1 MRDTLRSEGV
11 ERATSVFDRIE
22 QDSVSPTDGGQIRVL
37 LVDEHEPVADTLRN
51 ILEPHD
57 DIAFFACTDPK
68 HALSVAKR
76 VQPTVIFQD
85 LTLPDGPGIELVRML
100 RAEPDLADVPIVV
113 LSSTDEPAAREEA
126 FASGADD
133 FVVKLP
139 GDIEVVARIRYH
151 SRAHI
156 THRTLKDTVRKLEMA
171 QNQLVQSEKMASIG
185 LLAAGV
191 AHEINNPIAF
201 ITSNLNSLK
210 SYHKDIFSVIDAY
223 AKLSEDK
230 SSELLAPESLKSIHD
245 KLPLDII
252 KKDIG
257 QILDECRD
265 GLSRVRKIVEN
276 LKGFSRTNESQLQQT
291 DLHAELERTLGIAS
305 NTIKYKADIS
315 RVYGDLP
322 AVECIPSQIN
332 QVFLNLLVNA
342 AQALNDRGT
351 IKIETFSGP
360 SPPGDLQQ
368 PDSGSA
374 SYAPEDPWVCVRISD
389 TGIGIDPENL
399 QHIFDPFFTTKPAD
413 EGTGLGLSLSNEIVQ
428 RHGGHIEVDSTLGE
442 GTSFSVWLPVR
453 QTQESENE

>member
-1 MRDTLRSEGV
+1 M
-11 ERATSVFDRIE
+11 FDRIA
-22 QDSVSPTDGGQIRVL
+22 QDGVSPTDAGQIRVL
-37 LVDEHEPVADTLRN
+37 LVDEHELVAEALQN

-57 DIAFFACTDPK
+57 DIAFFSCTDPK
-68 HALSVAKR
+68 DALSVAKR

-85 LTLPDGPGIELVRML
+85 LTLSDGPGIELVRML

-113 LSSTDEPAAREEA
+113 LSSKDEPAAKEEA
-126 FASGADD
+126 FSSGADD

-139 GDIEVVARIRYH
+139 DDIEVVARIRYH

-156 THRTLKDTVRKLEMA
+156 AHRTLEGTVKKLEMA
-171 QNQLVQSEKMASIG
+171 QNQLIQSEKMASVG

-201 ITSNLNSLK
+201 VTSNLNSLR
-210 SYHKDIFSVIDAY
+210 SYHKDIFSVLDAY
-223 AKLSEDK
+223 SKLCEDE
-230 SSELLAPESLKSIHD
+230 SSELLDLESLRSVHNKV
-245 KLPLDII
+245 PLDAI
-252 KKDIG
+252 KRDIG

-265 GLSRVRKIVEN
+265 GLLRVRKIVEN
-276 LKGFSRTNESQLQQT
+276 LKSFSRTNESQLQQT
-291 DLHAELERTLGIAS
+291 DLHSELERTLGIAS

-315 RVYGDLP
+315 KVYGDLP

-360 SPPGDLQQ
+360 LPGDLQQ
-368 PDSGSA
+368 PDAGSVT
-374 SYAPEDPWVCVRISD
+374 YAPEDPWVCVRISD

-399 QHIFDPFFTTKPAD
+399 QHIFDPFFTTKSAD
-413 EGTGLGLSLSNEIVQ
+413 EGTGLGLPLSYEIVKN
-428 RHGGHIEVDSTLGE
+428 HGGHIEVDSALGK
-442 GTSFSVWLPVR
+442 GTSFSVWLPVH
-453 QTQESENE
+453 QTRESENE

>member
-1 MRDTLRSEGV
+1 MRSEGA

-85 LTLPDGPGIELVRML
+85 LTLPDGPGIELIRML

-113 LSSTDEPAAREEA
+113 LSSKDEPAAREEA

-133 FVVKLP
+133 FLVKLP
-139 GDIEVVARIRYH
+139 DDNEVVARIRYH

-156 THRTLKDTVRKLEMA
+156 AHRTLKDTARKLEMA
-171 QNQLVQSEKMASIG
+171 HNRLIQSEKMASVG
-185 LLAAGV
+185 LLAAGI

-201 ITSNLNSLK
+201 VTSNLNSLK

-223 AKLSEDK
+223 SKLSADE
-230 SSELLAPESLKSIHD
+230 SSGLSGLESLRSVHNKV
-245 KLPLDII
+245 PLDAI
-252 KKDIG
+252 KHDIG

-265 GLSRVRKIVEN
+265 GLLRVRKIVEN
-276 LKGFSRTNESQLQQT
+276 LKRFSRTNETQFQQV

-305 NTIKYKADIS
+305 NTIKYKADVS
-315 RVYGDLP
+315 KVYGDLP
-322 AVECIPSQIN
+322 AIECIPSQIN

-360 SPPGDLQQ
+360 LPGNLQQ
-368 PDSGSA
+368 PASDST
-374 SYAPEDPWVCVRISD
+374 SYAPEDPWVCVRITDS
-389 TGIGIDPENL
+389 GIGIDPENL

-413 EGTGLGLSLSNEIVQ
+413 EGTGLGLPLSYEIVQ
-428 RHGGHIEVDSTLGE
+428 RHGGNIEVDSVLGK

>member
-11 ERATSVFDRIE
+11 ERAISVFDRIE

-139 GDIEVVARIRYH
+139 DDIEVLARIRYH

-156 THRTLKDTVRKLEMA
+156 AHRTLKDTARKLEMT
-171 QNQLVQSEKMASIG
+171 QNQVVQSEKMASIG

-210 SYHKDIFSVIDAY
+210 SYHKEIFSVIDAY
-223 AKLSEDK
+223 AKLSEDE
-230 SSELLAPESLKSIHD
+230 SSELLDLESLKSIHD

-276 LKGFSRTNESQLQQT
+276 LKGFSRTNETQLEQA
-291 DLHAELERTLGIAS
+291 DLHSELDRTLDIANS
-305 NTIKYKADIS
+305 AIKYKADVS
-315 RVYGDLP
+315 KVYGDLP

-342 AQALNDRGT
+342 AQAIIDRGT

-360 SPPGDLQQ
+360 LPGNLQQ
-368 PDSGSA
+368 PDSGSR
-374 SYAPEDPWVCVRISD
+374 SCAPEDLWVCVRISD
-389 TGIGIDPENL
+389 SGTGIDPENL
-399 QHIFDPFFTTKPAD
+399 QHIFDPFYTTKPAD
-413 EGTGLGLSLSNEIVQ
+413 EGTGLGLSLSYEIVQ
-428 RHGGHIEVDSTLGE
+428 RHGGHIEVDSVLGK
-442 GTSFSVWLPVR
+442 GTSFSVWLPVN
-453 QTQESENE
+453 QTR

>member
-1 MRDTLRSEGV
+1 M
-11 ERATSVFDRIE
+11 FDRNGQNSISSN
-22 QDSVSPTDGGQIRVL
+22 DSGRIRVL
-37 LVDEHEPVADTLRN
+37 LVDEHEPVAEALRN

-57 DIAFFACTDPK
+57 DIAFFACADPK
-68 HALSVAKR
+68 NALSVAKR

-85 LTLPDGPGIELVRML
+85 LTLSDGRGMELVRIL

-113 LSSTDEPAAREEA
+113 LSSKDEPAAREEA

-139 GDIEVVARIRYH
+139 DDIEVLARIRYH

-156 THRTLKDTVRKLEMA
+156 AHRTLKDTARKLEMT
-171 QNQLVQSEKMASIG
+171 QNQVVQSEKMASIG

-210 SYHKDIFSVIDAY
+210 SYHKDIFSVLDAY
-223 AKLSEDK
+223 SKLSEDK

-276 LKGFSRTNESQLQQT
+276 LKGFSRTNETQLQQT
-291 DLHAELERTLGIAS
+291 DLHSELDRTLDIAS
-305 NTIKYKADIS
+305 NTIKYKAHVS
-315 RVYGDLP
+315 KVYGDLP

-342 AQALNDRGT
+342 AQAIKDRGR

-360 SPPGDLQQ
+360 LPGDLQQ
-368 PDSGSA
+368 PDSGST
-374 SYAPEDPWVCVRISD
+374 SCAPEDPWVCVRISD
-389 TGIGIDPENL
+389 TGTGIDPENL
-399 QHIFDPFFTTKPAD
+399 EHIFDPFYTTKPAD
-413 EGTGLGLSLSNEIVQ
+413 EGTGLGLSLSYEIVQ
-428 RHGGHIEVDSTLGE
+428 RHGGHIEVDSVLGK
-442 GTSFSVWLPVR
+442 GTSFSVWLPIH
-453 QTQESENE
+453 QTRESENE